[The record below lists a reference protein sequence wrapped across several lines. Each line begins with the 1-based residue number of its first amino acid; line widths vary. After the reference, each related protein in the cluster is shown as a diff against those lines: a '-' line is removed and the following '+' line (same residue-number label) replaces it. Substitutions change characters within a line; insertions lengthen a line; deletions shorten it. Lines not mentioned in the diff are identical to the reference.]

1 MFLLWVAGWDESHLR
16 QIFFSLRR
24 SLLVECWWRLKRR
37 GLKCA
42 RLTALGQITSYEG
55 WVSRMVG
62 VPNLEKVRSKKDG
75 DTQKVGPVYS
85 PCSSYCYSSCFSC
98 VSCCRCRCR
107 LRLLLLLF
115 LLFQILL
122 SLLLLLLPQRLL
134 LSLHE
139 LLLFLLLPLLLKYLM
154 SVHVICIR
162 ETIAEVSAQEEV
174 EEYRQVCCPR
184 SSRTIRSMC
193 LCFNGVNITS
203 VHIPRYGHFLVLQ
216 RFPSYLTRQ
225 DEFQN
230 RRNSWSTTADSDRND
245 TLNKGDHNEKNLTK
259 KSSTK

>member
-1 MFLLWVAGWDESHLR
+1 MDRAHQPFRQALLFLSVTCAFFFCFWSLVPCVFLLWVAGWDESHLR

-55 WVSRMVG
+55 RVSRMVG

-98 VSCCRCRCR
+98 VSCCRCR

-122 SLLLLLLPQRLL
+122 SLLLVLLPQRLL

-162 ETIAEVSAQEEV
+162 ETIAEVSAQEEGRRISSSV
-174 EEYRQVCCPR
+174 LAPLLEDDSFDVSLFQRSEYNVRPH
-184 SSRTIRSMC
+184 S
-193 LCFNGVNITS
+193 
-203 VHIPRYGHFLVLQ
+203 
-216 RFPSYLTRQ
+216 
-225 DEFQN
+225 
-230 RRNSWSTTADSDRND
+230 
-245 TLNKGDHNEKNLTK
+245 
-259 KSSTK
+259 